1 VLIIDTVI
9 LWIYNIRFEFSQELF
24 HMMLKQSFI
33 FILILVVISLIFFVN
48 KAYPVKNGD
57 HTKPP
62 NMTEVEILQPK
73 KSPNENVVKPN
84 DFSLNDKLSN
94 HLIKAGWD
102 SNSARIVITLNQEWF
117 EILQTNHSEELDK
130 QINLLKKLGKY
141 DHLMP
146 LFKEHPETAAL
157 LAGADDPEY
166 LDQFFK
172 LDQCY
177 DITMGLFTQHAAPE
191 DAVAL
196 ANALK
201 IHHSLICHLIK
212 RGLIGSQTLFI
223 FPRNNEGAKE
233 YDHWL
238 AQVLDNAPN
247 QSDEKLSALM
257 NLLFEQGTNIRG
269 KMIDDPQ
276 FRYTFRNKIWPKFV
290 RVSNK
295 TQQPFELYL
304 SDPHLWDLLALPQGE
319 QLLEQWLWF
328 LSLEN
333 INNLTLAQ
341 VLFGEEAYPSQL
353 HPFIIDAIL
362 DRDANTLI
370 SLLYFGHAPLFIK
383 FMQRELPEE
392 VKQKAFNILIAQGR
406 NYRSK
411 LEDWNKASYADLY
424 FELVNEDSNLAH
436 TIKKMI
442 QGREV
447 SGGETFWAA
456 LNMVDIAV
464 MAVTLGTGAVVTSS
478 LKLGAKKAL
487 KQKIKIVEKVS
498 NNVLMSTAQ
507 RQFIEKIQSVFRN
520 INGKMAQHAIVEIT
534 PLQQLFT
541 TKMNVNR
548 KTRRINR
555 KLDVRLFI
563 RKNAKVL
570 VNVNYKKL
578 SSAMCLF
585 FKITTIAGFMEENTI
600 GKEVTCGLAK
610 HFDQIKTIYKW
621 VTKLI
626 NNKQFNWQKN
636 NSAWF
641 LMNASKI

>member
-1 VLIIDTVI
+1 
-9 LWIYNIRFEFSQELF
+9 
-24 HMMLKQSFI
+24 MMLKNSFI

-48 KAYPVKNGD
+48 KAYPAKNED

-62 NMTEVEILQPK
+62 NMTEVEIPQPK
-73 KSPNENVVKPN
+73 KPPVVKPN

-102 SNSARIVITLNQEWF
+102 SNAALMVITLNQEWF

-157 LAGADDPEY
+157 LAGADEPEY
-166 LDQFFK
+166 LAQFLK

-201 IHHSLICHLIK
+201 IHHSLICRLIK

-238 AQVLDNAPN
+238 AQVLGNALS

-269 KMIDDPQ
+269 KMIDYPQ

-290 RVSNK
+290 RVSSK
-295 TQQPFELYL
+295 TQQPFALYL
-304 SDPHLWDLLALPQGE
+304 SDPHLWDLLALAEGE
-319 QLLEQWLWF
+319 PLLEQWLWF

-362 DRDANTLI
+362 ENNANTLI

-383 FMQRELPEE
+383 FMQRQLPEE

-447 SGGETFWAA
+447 SVGETFWATLYIA
-456 LNMVDIAV
+456 DVAV
-464 MAVTLGTGAVVTSS
+464 MAVTLGTGAVAISS
-478 LKLGAKKAL
+478 LKLAAKKAL

-498 NNVLMSTAQ
+498 NNVLKSTAQ
-507 RQFIEKIQSVFRN
+507 QQFIEKIQPVFRN
-520 INGKMAQHAIVEIT
+520 ITGKMAQHATVEIT
-534 PLQQLFT
+534 PLQQFFT

-548 KTRRINR
+548 KTLKRINN
-555 KLDVRLFI
+555 KWDVRLFI

-570 VNVNYKKL
+570 VNVDYKKVRL
-578 SSAMCLF
+578 
-585 FKITTIAGFMEENTI
+585 E
-600 GKEVTCGLAK
+600 
-610 HFDQIKTIYKW
+610 
-621 VTKLI
+621 
-626 NNKQFNWQKN
+626 
-636 NSAWF
+636 
-641 LMNASKI
+641 SK